1 MALFVRSEPRSQR
14 RSGVYLHGTPLTL
27 RALLRTFFFARSKPR
42 NEVKWRLLF
51 VVSHE
56 AKAKWRF
63 LHGTPLTLRALLRTF
78 FFARSKPR
86 NEVEWRYSFVISHE
100 AKGEASLRFI

>member
-1 MALFVRSEPRSQR
+1 MVHSE
-14 RSGVYLHGTPLTL
+14 
-27 RALLRTFFFARSKPR
+27 PR

-56 AKAKWRF
+56 AEGEVAF
-63 LHGTPLTLRALLRTF
+63 YFHGTPLSLRALLRAF

-86 NEVEWRYSFVISHE
+86 NEVEWRLSITNPNPSH
-100 AKGEASLRFI
+100 SP